1 MDSTTGGVLGIFGFL
16 ASVGGLI
23 YTAINH
29 KRIRCRCC
37 GKDVDMSVDVDST
50 EPTVLPARTAPISN
64 RIASIIDTSPTTNT
78 NINESGSASE
88 SGSAIISESAS
99 ASASASASESA
110 SESASA
116 SASAN
121 EVTKYEEYR
130 EDMYSKDLEPPRKK
144 NKKSRVAPSD

>member
-16 ASVGGLI
+16 ASLGGLI

-50 EPTVLPARTAPISN
+50 EPTVPPTVLSARSVPTSN
-64 RIASIIDTSPTTNT
+64 RRASIIDTSPNININTNTNT
-78 NINESGSASE
+78 NI
-88 SGSAIISESAS
+88 SESA
-99 ASASASASESA
+99 
-110 SESASA
+110 SASA

>member
-16 ASVGGLI
+16 ASLGGLI

-37 GKDVDMSVDVDST
+37 GKDIDMSVDVDST
-50 EPTVLPARTAPISN
+50 EPPTVPDDQPGATAPTVPSVPSIPSVTTRPTSN
-64 RIASIIDTSPTTNT
+64 RRSSIIDTSPT
-78 NINESGSASE
+78 INENECVNE
-88 SGSAIISESAS
+88 SVNEN
-99 ASASASASESA
+99 
-110 SESASA
+110 
-116 SASAN
+116 AN

-130 EDMYSKDLEPPRKK
+130 EDMYSKELEPPRKK

>member
-16 ASVGGLI
+16 ASLGGLI

-37 GKDVDMSVDVDST
+37 GKDIDMSVDVDST
-50 EPTVLPARTAPISN
+50 VPPTVPDDQPGATAPTVPSVPSIPSVTTLPTSN
-64 RIASIIDTSPTTNT
+64 RRSSIIDTSPTTNE
-78 NINESGSASE
+78 NENECVNESVNE
-88 SGSAIISESAS
+88 N
-99 ASASASASESA
+99 
-110 SESASA
+110 
-116 SASAN
+116 AN

>member
-16 ASVGGLI
+16 ASLGGLI

-50 EPTVLPARTAPISN
+50 EPTVPPTVPDDAPGATAATVPSARSVPTSN
-64 RIASIIDTSPTTNT
+64 PRSSIIDTSPTTNE
-78 NINESGSASE
+78 NEYVN
-88 SGSAIISESAS
+88 
-99 ASASASASESA
+99 
-110 SESASA
+110 
-116 SASAN
+116 ASAN

-130 EDMYSKDLEPPRKK
+130 EDMYSKDLEPSRKK

>member
-78 NINESGSASE
+78 NINESENASE
-88 SGSAIISESAS
+88 S

-110 SESASA
+110 SESASASASESESA

>member
-50 EPTVLPARTAPISN
+50 EPTVLSARTAPISN

-78 NINESGSASE
+78 NINESENA
-88 SGSAIISESAS
+88 SESAS
-99 ASASASASESA
+99 ASASASESGSASASA
-110 SESASA
+110 SESG

-130 EDMYSKDLEPPRKK
+130 EDMYSKDLEPSRKK

>member
-16 ASVGGLI
+16 ASLGGLI

-37 GKDVDMSVDVDST
+37 GKDIDMSVDVDST
-50 EPTVLPARTAPISN
+50 EPPTVPDDQPGATAPTVPSVPSIPSVTTLSTSN
-64 RIASIIDTSPTTNT
+64 RRSSIIDTSPTTNE
-78 NINESGSASE
+78 NANAN
-88 SGSAIISESAS
+88 ANAN
-99 ASASASASESA
+99 
-110 SESASA
+110 
-116 SASAN
+116 AN

-130 EDMYSKDLEPPRKK
+130 EDMYSKELEPPRKK

>member
-78 NINESGSASE
+78 NINESENASE
-88 SGSAIISESAS
+88 S

-110 SESASA
+110 SESA

>member
-16 ASVGGLI
+16 ASLGGLI

-37 GKDVDMSVDVDST
+37 GKDIDMSVDVDST
-50 EPTVLPARTAPISN
+50 ELPTVPDDQPGATAPTVPSVPSIPSVTTLSTSN
-64 RIASIIDTSPTTNT
+64 RRSSIIDTSPTTNE
-78 NINESGSASE
+78 NENAN
-88 SGSAIISESAS
+88 ANAN
-99 ASASASASESA
+99 AN
-110 SESASA
+110 
-116 SASAN
+116 AN

>member
-50 EPTVLPARTAPISN
+50 EPTVPPTVLSARTAPISN

-78 NINESGSASE
+78 NINESENA
-88 SGSAIISESAS
+88 SESAS
-99 ASASASASESA
+99 ASESG
-110 SESASA
+110 

-130 EDMYSKDLEPPRKK
+130 EDMYSKDLEPSRKK

>member
-50 EPTVLPARTAPISN
+50 EPTVPPTVPDDAPGATAATVPSARSVPTSN
-64 RIASIIDTSPTTNT
+64 RRASIIDTSPNINTNTNT
-78 NINESGSASE
+78 NI
-88 SGSAIISESAS
+88 
-99 ASASASASESA
+99 

-130 EDMYSKDLEPPRKK
+130 EDMYSKDLEPSRKK

>member
-16 ASVGGLI
+16 ASLGGLI

-37 GKDVDMSVDVDST
+37 GKDIDMSVDVDST
-50 EPTVLPARTAPISN
+50 VPPTVPDDQPGATAPTVPSVPSIPSVTTLPTSN
-64 RIASIIDTSPTTNT
+64 RRSSIIDTSPTTNE
-78 NINESGSASE
+78 NECVNESVNAN
-88 SGSAIISESAS
+88 
-99 ASASASASESA
+99 
-110 SESASA
+110 
-116 SASAN
+116 AN

>member
-50 EPTVLPARTAPISN
+50 EPTVPPTVLSARTAPISN

-78 NINESGSASE
+78 NINESENA
-88 SGSAIISESAS
+88 SESAS
-99 ASASASASESA
+99 ASASASESGSASASA
-110 SESASA
+110 SESG

>member
-78 NINESGSASE
+78 NINESENA
-88 SGSAIISESAS
+88 SESAS
-99 ASASASASESA
+99 ASASASESG
-110 SESASA
+110 